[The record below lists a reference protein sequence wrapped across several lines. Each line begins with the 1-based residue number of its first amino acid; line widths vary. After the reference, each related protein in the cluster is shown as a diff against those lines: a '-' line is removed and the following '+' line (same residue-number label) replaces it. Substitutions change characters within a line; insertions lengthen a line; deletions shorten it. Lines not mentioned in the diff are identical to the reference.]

1 MPEPTE
7 HETTIEPLPPRLPHT
22 AQELD
27 AFYEA
32 LRKTAVAEREGRK
45 MPELRTPDDV
55 RQEIIRNITEGKRGP
70 DAHEEAELEAERSE
84 AAYEA
89 ALDTALLAA
98 TGTVDERKARA
109 RLAAQAEQDTAF
121 IARARHNKIKLKIR
135 QLDNSTVA
143 LQSVL
148 KSIQNEGA

>member
-1 MPEPTE
+1 
-7 HETTIEPLPPRLPHT
+7 
-22 AQELD
+22 
-27 AFYEA
+27 
-32 LRKTAVAEREGRK
+32 

-55 RQEIIRNITEGKRGP
+55 RQEISRNLSEGKRGP
-70 DAHEEAELEAERSE
+70 DANYDAELKAERAE

-98 TGTVDERKARA
+98 TGTVDERKAQS
-109 RLAAQAEQDTAF
+109 RLAAQTEQDAAF
-121 IARARHNKIKLKIR
+121 IARAEHNRVKLKIR

>member
-1 MPEPTE
+1 
-7 HETTIEPLPPRLPHT
+7 
-22 AQELD
+22 
-27 AFYEA
+27 
-32 LRKTAVAEREGRK
+32 

-70 DAHEEAELEAERSE
+70 DAHEEAELEADRAE

-89 ALDTALLAA
+89 ALASALLSAV
-98 TGTVDERKARA
+98 GTVDERKAHS
-109 RLAAQAEQDTAF
+109 RLAALDEQDAAF
-121 IARARHNKIKLKIR
+121 VARARHNKIKLKIR